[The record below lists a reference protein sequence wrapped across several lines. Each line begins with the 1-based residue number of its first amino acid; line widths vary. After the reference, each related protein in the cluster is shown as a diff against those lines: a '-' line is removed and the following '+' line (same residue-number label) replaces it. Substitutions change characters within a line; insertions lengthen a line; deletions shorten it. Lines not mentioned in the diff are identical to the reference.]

1 MKSILIFH
9 LNHSNRIKIVKLW
22 PKYKNWSKLGKQ
34 NRVYRYMSN
43 MYRYM
48 LAKNDQ
54 NTRCIGTCSGCTG
67 TCHEKCPEC
76 VFFSHFSIFFH
87 PKPTLYFIHTSKPF
101 HIHLMTSIILKSSF
115 NTSLIS
121 KILHELLSTHS
132 NMGYDL
138 YITLTCKLVRVYSK
152 P

>member
-1 MKSILIFH
+1 MI
-9 LNHSNRIKIVKLW
+9 KLW
-22 PKYKNWSKLGKQ
+22 PKYENWLKLE
-34 NRVYRYMSN
+34 NRTGVYRYMSN

-54 NTRCIGTCSGCTG
+54 NLTCTGTCSRCTG
-67 TCHEKCPEC
+67 TCHRKMPRMC
-76 VFFSHFSIFFH
+76 VFVLFFH
-87 PKPTLYFIHTSKPF
+87 IFDTLSTLYSIYTSKPF
-101 HIHLMTSIILKSSF
+101 QIHPITSILLNSSF

>member
-1 MKSILIFH
+1 MS
-9 LNHSNRIKIVKLW
+9 KLW
-22 PKYKNWSKLGKQ
+22 PKFENWSKLE
-34 NRVYRYMSN
+34 NRTGVYRYMSN

-54 NTRCIGTCSGCTG
+54 NLTRTGTCSRCTG
-67 TCHEKCPEC
+67 TCHRKMPRMC
-76 VFFSHFSIFFH
+76 VFVLFFH
-87 PKPTLYFIHTSKPF
+87 FFDTLSTLYSICTSKPF
-101 HIHLMTSIILKSSF
+101 QIHPITSILLNSSF